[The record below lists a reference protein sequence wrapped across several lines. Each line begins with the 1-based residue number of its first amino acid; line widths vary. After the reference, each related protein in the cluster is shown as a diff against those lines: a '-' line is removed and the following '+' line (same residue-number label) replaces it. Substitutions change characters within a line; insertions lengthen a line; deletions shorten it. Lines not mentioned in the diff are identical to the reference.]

1 MYMKNIHMNQN
12 LHSKLAN
19 CIRILSI
26 DSVQKA
32 NSGHPGMPMGMADV
46 ATVLFANFLKFN
58 PKDPKWQNRD
68 RFVLSA
74 GHGSMLL
81 YSLLYLT
88 GYEDISLEDIQNF
101 RQLHSKTAGHPEY
114 GNLAGIE
121 CTTGPLGQGMTNAVG
136 MAIAE
141 KMHKERIG
149 NSLINNKIYTIA
161 GDGCLMEGISHESAS
176 LAGHLKLNNLVVLF
190 DSNNITIDG
199 NKDLSD
205 SENTIA
211 RFESYG
217 WQTDEVDGHDPSQI
231 HSALEKAQNSNCPV
245 LIKCNTK
252 IGLGSP
258 NKEGKSSSHGS
269 PLGDEEI
276 LSTKK
281 YYNWPSTDP
290 FHIPSDLLSFWRNDI
305 GSKCEEEYQN
315 WKETLSNCKPSIQKL
330 VASLNKKEVISEE
343 TLSSLKK
350 TISTDEPEATR
361 ASSGKVISALQ
372 TYTDSLCGGSADLT
386 GSNCTKTPSMKDIL
400 PGNFSGNYIN
410 YGIREHAMAAI
421 MNGISLYGGIIPYAG
436 TFLVFSDYL
445 RPAMRLS
452 ALMNQPVIYVMT
464 HDSIGV
470 GEDGPTH
477 HPVEHIASLR
487 AIPNINIFRPADA
500 IETAECWHIAATH
513 KNTPS
518 VLCLTRQKVKQ
529 LRSDKISQN
538 VSKRGGYIISESQ
551 NNLIA
556 TIFATG
562 SEVEIAIEAQQ
573 ILEKAKIGIRVVSM
587 PCTEIFDNQPEDY
600 KNSILYNNSIK
611 IAIEAGVRLGWDK
624 YIGPKGIFIGMNGFG
639 ESAPAKDLYKYFGIT
654 AENIVKQVTEI
665 LAK

>member
-1 MYMKNIHMNQN
+1 MKNINMNPD
-12 LHSKLAN
+12 LYSKLAN
-19 CIRILSI
+19 CIRVLSI

-46 ATVLFANFLKFN
+46 ATVLFAHFLKFN

-68 RFVLSA
+68 RFILSA

-88 GYEDISLEDIQNF
+88 GYADISLEDIQNF

-121 CTTGPLGQGMTNAVG
+121 CTTGPLGQGMANAVG

-141 KMHKERIG
+141 KMHKDRVG
-149 NSLINNKIYTIA
+149 NTLINNKIYTIA

-176 LAGHLKLNNLVVLF
+176 LAGHLKLDNLVVLF

-217 WQTDEVDGHDPSQI
+217 WQTDEIDGNDCTQI
-231 HSALEKAQNSNCPV
+231 HLALEKAQNSNRPV

-258 NKEGKSSSHGS
+258 NKEGKSSAHGS

-281 YYNWPSTDP
+281 SYNWPSVDP
-290 FHIPSDLLSFWRNDI
+290 FHIPSDLLSFWRNHI
-305 GSKCEEEYQN
+305 GSKCQEEYKN
-315 WKETLSNCKPSIQKL
+315 WQEHLSDCESSIQKS

-350 TISTDEPEATR
+350 AISIDSPEATR
-361 ASSGKVISALQ
+361 TSSGKVISALQ

-400 PGNFSGNYIN
+400 SGDFSGNYIN

-421 MNGISLYGGIIPYAG
+421 MNGISLYGGITPYAG

-452 ALMNQPVIYVMT
+452 ALMNQPVIYVLT

-529 LRSDKISQN
+529 LRIDKTSLN
-538 VSKRGGYIISESQ
+538 ASKRGGYVISESY
-551 NNLIA
+551 NNLVA

-573 ILEKAKIGIRVVSM
+573 ILEKSKIGTRVVSI
-587 PCTEIFDNQPEDY
+587 PCAEIFDNQPEDY
-600 KNSILYNNSIK
+600 KNSILDNNSIK
-611 IAIEAGVRLGWDK
+611 VAVEAGVRLGWDK
-624 YIGPKGIFIGMNGFG
+624 YIGKKGIFIGMNGFG
-639 ESAPAKDLYKYFGIT
+639 ESAPAKDLYEYFGIT

-665 LAK
+665 LVR